1 MKFAPQVK
9 QNAKPKSTGMVT
21 AFRWELPSV
30 MQKSV
35 VCSPSFDKWDRK
47 WRIPSDTDGK
57 TYLHYCLG
65 VDPVHLTVRYVK
77 QTISSRQQHGYIS
90 LRLHAG

>member
-47 WRIPSDTDGK
+47 WRILSDTDGK